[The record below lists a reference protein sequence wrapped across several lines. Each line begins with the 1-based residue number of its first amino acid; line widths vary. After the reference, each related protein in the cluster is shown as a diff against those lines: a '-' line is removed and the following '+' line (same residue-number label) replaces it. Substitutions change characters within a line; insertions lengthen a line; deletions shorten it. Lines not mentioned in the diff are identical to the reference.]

1 MKIVTVVGARPQ
13 FVKAGA
19 VSRVLRQKHNEIL
32 IHTGQHYDEN
42 MSQVFFDELK
52 IPKPDYNLCVGSGNH
67 GQQTGRMLERIEG
80 VLLEERP
87 DMMIVYG
94 DTNSTI
100 AGAMAASK
108 LHIPVVHV
116 EAGLRS
122 FNMAM
127 PEEQNRVLTDHIS
140 KILLCPT
147 NTAVENLKK
156 EGIKDRVFNV
166 GDVMLDAAFHNIKI
180 AQEKSDIINRLNI
193 NNQAYILSTIHRA
206 ENTDDISKLENILK
220 VLVHLEFKV
229 VFPIHPRTRN
239 IINTNEQ
246 RFSFINHSNIMLIE
260 PVSYLDMLVLEK
272 NAKCIM
278 TDSGGVQKEAYFF
291 ETSCI
296 TLREETE
303 WIETLNDDWNIL
315 VGANQEKILEAVA
328 KVFSKDY
335 SAMPQKK
342 YFGEGNASEKILQVI
357 EKGYL

>member
-32 IHTGQHYDEN
+32 VHTGQHYDEN
-42 MSQVFFDELK
+42 MSQVFFDQLK
-52 IPKPDYNLCVGSGNH
+52 IPKPEYNLCVGSGNH
-67 GQQTGRMLERIEG
+67 GKQTGRMLEKIEE
-80 VLLEERP
+80 VILEEKP

-100 AGAMAASK
+100 AGALAASK
-108 LHIPVVHV
+108 LHIPVAHV

-156 EGIKDRVFNV
+156 EGIQDGVFNV
-166 GDVMLDAAFHNIKI
+166 GDVMLDTVLHNVKI
-180 AQEKSDIINRLNI
+180 AQEKSDIINRLDI
-193 NNQAYILSTIHRA
+193 NNQDYILSTIHRA

-220 VLVHLEFKV
+220 ALISFEFKI

-246 RFSFINHSNIMLIE
+246 RFSFIKNSNIMLIE

-291 ETSCI
+291 EIPCI

-303 WIETLNDDWNIL
+303 WVETLYDDWNVL
-315 VGANQEKILEAVA
+315 VGSNQEKILEAVD

-335 SAMPQKK
+335 RTIPQKK
-342 YFGEGNASEKILQVI
+342 YFGEGNASEKVLQII
-357 EKGYL
+357 ERGYL